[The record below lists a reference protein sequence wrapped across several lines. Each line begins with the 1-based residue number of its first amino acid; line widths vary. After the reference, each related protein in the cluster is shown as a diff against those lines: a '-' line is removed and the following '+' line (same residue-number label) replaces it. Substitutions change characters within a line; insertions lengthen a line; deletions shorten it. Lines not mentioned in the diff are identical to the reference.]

1 MVDPQTPVWAR
12 ALRYPGNW
20 PRVLNRMASL
30 AVVPGDGPDA
40 IRTKR
45 LFATAM
51 WASLVTSISSV
62 VILIRDDATLAAA
75 ASTIPFLT
83 AAISLIAMWRD
94 PATYPGVMHL
104 VAGGTIAT
112 SMAMIVMF
120 GGIFESAGAATWS
133 MLAVFGAIAIFSDPR
148 AHFWLVVYGIGV
160 AGAAILAAQIDPLY
174 EVANPEVLATFNLVV
189 VSLFIYVIL
198 YYFVRKSDQLFQQAE
213 GLLRNVLPDEV
224 AERLKVS
231 GEMIA
236 DEFESASI
244 LFADISGFTPI
255 AAGLGPRELVAM
267 LNEVFTIFDDLVD
280 DLGLEKIKT
289 IGDAYMVAAGVPV
302 PRDDHARAICELAL
316 GMQRHLQTHSFGGRA
331 IEMRIGIASGPVT
344 AGIIGRKKF
353 SYDLWGDTVNMASRM
368 ESSGVPGQIQI
379 TRETRDLV
387 DPFFALEPRG
397 LLEVS
402 GKGQMETWF
411 LVDQANPPAVEQ
423 RAGDGPGHPTESR
436 SSSSSP

>member
-1 MVDPQTPVWAR
+1 MVDPQIPVGAR
-12 ALRYPGNW
+12 GLRYPGNW
-20 PRVLNRMASL
+20 PAVLNRMVSL

-45 LFATAM
+45 LFTTAM
-51 WASLVTSISSV
+51 WASLVTSVSSV
-62 VILIRDDATLAAA
+62 ALLIRDDAPWAAA
-75 ASTIPFLT
+75 ATAIPFLI
-83 AAISLIAMWRD
+83 AAISLTAMWRD

-112 SMAMIVMF
+112 SMGMIVMF

-133 MLAVFGAIAIFSDPR
+133 MLAVFGAVAIFSDPR
-148 AHFWLVVYGIGV
+148 AHFWLVVYGVGV
-160 AGAAILAAQIDPLY
+160 GGAAILAAEIDPLY
-174 EVANPEVLATFNLVV
+174 EVANPESLATFNLVV

-198 YYFVRKSDQLFQQAE
+198 YYFVRKSDELFQQAD

-244 LFADISGFTPI
+244 LFADISGFTPM
-255 AAGLGPRELVAM
+255 AAKLGPGEVVTL
-267 LNEVFTIFDDLVD
+267 LNEIFTVFDDLVE

-302 PRDDHARAICELAL
+302 PRDDHARAMCELAL
-316 GMQRHLQTHSFGGRA
+316 QMQHHLQTHSFEGRA

-368 ESSGVPGQIQI
+368 ESSGVPGRIQL
-379 TRETRDLV
+379 TGETRDLI
-387 DPFFALEPRG
+387 DPFFTLEPRG
-397 LLEVS
+397 LVEVS
-402 GKGQMETWF
+402 GIGQLETWF
-411 LVDQANPPAVEQ
+411 LTGDATIPGDPTQVVD
-423 RAGDGPGHPTESR
+423 
-436 SSSSSP
+436 SSELD